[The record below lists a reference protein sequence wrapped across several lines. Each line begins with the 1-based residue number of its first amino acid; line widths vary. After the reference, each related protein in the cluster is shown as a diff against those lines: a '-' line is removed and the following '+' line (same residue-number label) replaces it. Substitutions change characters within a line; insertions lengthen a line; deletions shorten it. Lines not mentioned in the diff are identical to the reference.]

1 MKSHERAKKVI
12 DSYLEAENLQENQ
25 LYVSIQL
32 DKKGDKGFSIGY
44 YIKGL
49 EEPNMEFIAPEFRFE
64 DEKEAW
70 KEYLTHLPEI
80 YQGCPEATK
89 SVADPGLYEPIDSG
103 KSRGVGE
110 SPRGSGGAVIYDP
123 QNKNE
128 RFVDCEETLD
138 TREWV

>member
-32 DKKGDKGFSIGY
+32 DKKGEKGFSIGY
-44 YIKGL
+44 CIKGL
-49 EEPNMEFIAPEFRFE
+49 EEPNVEFIAPEFGFE

-70 KEYLTHLPEI
+70 KEYLNHLPEI
-80 YQGCPEATK
+80 YQEYPEATK
-89 SVADPGLYEPIDSG
+89 SVAGPELYEPF
-103 KSRGVGE
+103 KPAEREHVKF
-110 SPRGSGGAVIYDP
+110 SPVADGGAVIYDP

>member
-32 DKKGDKGFSIGY
+32 DKKGEKGFSIGY
-44 YIKGL
+44 CIKGL
-49 EEPNMEFIAPEFRFE
+49 EEPKMEFIAPEFRFE

-70 KEYLTHLPEI
+70 KEYLDHLPEI
-80 YQGCPEATK
+80 YQEYPEATK

>member
-1 MKSHERAKKVI
+1 MESYEKIKKAI
-12 DSYLEAENLQENQ
+12 DEYLEIEDLREDQ
-25 LYVSIQL
+25 LYISIQL
-32 DKKGDKGFSIGY
+32 NEQDDSSFSIDY
-44 YIKGL
+44 CMKGL
-49 EEPNMEFIAPEFRFE
+49 EEPNVEFLAPEFSFE

-70 KEYLTHLPEI
+70 KEYLNHLPEI
-80 YQGCPEATK
+80 YQEYPEATK